1 MDLKGIL
8 EKSNITNLRFWMK
21 IRNNL
26 QKVNMEQREII
37 YGMIPTLRV
46 TGLQNFVIP
55 RALVRQV
62 TLTPHQHQV
71 AFQNSKELNTLIQ
84 ENFEVD

>member
-1 MDLKGIL
+1 MDFK
-8 EKSNITNLRFWMK
+8 ETWK
-21 IRNNL
+21 IKCYKPAFLDGNNL

-71 AFQNSKELNTLIQ
+71 AFQN
-84 ENFEVD
+84 

>member
-1 MDLKGIL
+1 MDLKGIF
-8 EKSNITNLRFWMK
+8 ENLIMLQTCAFGS
-21 IRNNL
+21 NNL
-26 QKVNMEQREII
+26 QKVNMEHREII

-55 RALVRQV
+55 RVLVRQV

-71 AFQNSKELNTLIQ
+71 AFQNSKELNR
-84 ENFEVD
+84 